1 MKNILKCL
9 IFYTVFINSQ
19 FFCFGRAEFS
29 SKSTKLMQNK
39 INVYY
44 QKAFSHGDPIFVVA
58 KISRDKK
65 DGNSQNITKI
75 KIHLFQKQDDNEEKK
90 IESSELYCINAGF
103 PQKKADLFIGGLPA
117 SSFLKNGKYYIKP
130 EFFTDKSNE
139 FQKEKKLI
147 LPIKLIEK
155 KFVEEVIP
163 LNQKN
168 TAIKTDTSRKR
179 TVQINTLNKILET
192 SDEKSIFETN
202 GFQYPSSAT
211 RRTSFFADRRTYRY
225 VNGKTST
232 SLHYGIDWGTPEGTE
247 IFACG
252 RGKVA
257 LAEFRNSTGWSICI
271 EHFPGLYS
279 LYYHLSSLKVK
290 EGDFVEKG
298 DFIGFSGS
306 TGLATGP
313 HIPWEIRLNSK
324 AVNPDWFVENIP

>member
-44 QKAFSHGDPIFVVA
+44 QKEFSPGDPIFVVA

-130 EFFTDKSNE
+130 EFFTDMVLDDLCERYNLEDLNVRYSLGYCQGDGLCLLGRININNFIDNCIKNKSSYSNE
-139 FQKEKKLI
+139 ELSI
-147 LPIKLIEK
+147 LRYLSNAGLDI
-155 KFVEEVIP
+155 
-163 LNQKN
+163 
-168 TAIKTDTSRKR
+168 
-179 TVQINTLNKILET
+179 TLEQYLLKITLLVVT
-192 SDEKSIFETN
+192 
-202 GFQYPSSAT
+202 
-211 RRTSFFADRRTYRY
+211 
-225 VNGKTST
+225 
-232 SLHYGIDWGTPEGTE
+232 L
-247 IFACG
+247 
-252 RGKVA
+252 
-257 LAEFRNSTGWSICI
+257 
-271 EHFPGLYS
+271 
-279 LYYHLSSLKVK
+279 
-290 EGDFVEKG
+290 
-298 DFIGFSGS
+298 FIQ
-306 TGLATGP
+306 
-313 HIPWEIRLNSK
+313 H
-324 AVNPDWFVENIP
+324 